1 MARICTVKDVSLRPE
16 SIEAL
21 RRRLAGGRRLRRI
34 VSFLA
39 ALVMALAAMVA
50 VSLFVRSHQDA
61 EEAEGR
67 EQTDDHQAA
76 RQEDNQVIDYHLWDR
91 R

>member
-1 MARICTVKDVSLRPE
+1 
-16 SIEAL
+16 
-21 RRRLAGGRRLRRI
+21 
-34 VSFLA
+34 
-39 ALVMALAAMVA
+39 MALAAMVA

-76 RQEDNQVIDYHLWDR
+76 RQEDNQVIDYQLWDR
-91 R
+91 RKSMTWRREARRRKGQEKGGLEKEA

>member
-1 MARICTVKDVSLRPE
+1 
-16 SIEAL
+16 
-21 RRRLAGGRRLRRI
+21 
-34 VSFLA
+34 
-39 ALVMALAAMVA
+39 MALAAMVA

-67 EQTDDHQAA
+67 ELTDDHQAA
-76 RQEDNQVIDYHLWDR
+76 QVIDYHLWDR

>member
-1 MARICTVKDVSLRPE
+1 
-16 SIEAL
+16 
-21 RRRLAGGRRLRRI
+21 
-34 VSFLA
+34 
-39 ALVMALAAMVA
+39 MALAAMVA

-76 RQEDNQVIDYHLWDR
+76 RQEDNQVIDYHLLTSSLKKHVFYN
-91 R
+91 

>member
-1 MARICTVKDVSLRPE
+1 MPVKDVSLRPE

-67 EQTDDHQAA
+67 EQTDNHQAA

>member
-1 MARICTVKDVSLRPE
+1 MPRWNINKSTSLHTAKTIKEQNMKTR
-16 SIEAL
+16 
-21 RRRLAGGRRLRRI
+21 
-34 VSFLA
+34 

-67 EQTDDHQAA
+67 ELTDDHQAA

>member
-1 MARICTVKDVSLRPE
+1 
-16 SIEAL
+16 
-21 RRRLAGGRRLRRI
+21 
-34 VSFLA
+34 
-39 ALVMALAAMVA
+39 MALAAMVA

-61 EEAEGR
+61 EEEAEGR

>member
-1 MARICTVKDVSLRPE
+1 MKDVSLRPE

-67 EQTDDHQAA
+67 EQTDDHQAT

>member
-1 MARICTVKDVSLRPE
+1 
-16 SIEAL
+16 
-21 RRRLAGGRRLRRI
+21 
-34 VSFLA
+34 
-39 ALVMALAAMVA
+39 MALAAMVA

-76 RQEDNQVIDYHLWDR
+76 RQEDNQAARQEDNQVIDYHLWDR

>member
-1 MARICTVKDVSLRPE
+1 
-16 SIEAL
+16 
-21 RRRLAGGRRLRRI
+21 
-34 VSFLA
+34 
-39 ALVMALAAMVA
+39 MALAAMAA

-67 EQTDDHQAA
+67 ELTDDHQAA

>member
-1 MARICTVKDVSLRPE
+1 
-16 SIEAL
+16 
-21 RRRLAGGRRLRRI
+21 
-34 VSFLA
+34 
-39 ALVMALAAMVA
+39 MALAAMVA
-50 VSLFVRSHQDA
+50 VSLFVRSQQDA

-91 R
+91 REARRRKGQEKGGLEKRGPKKKRPKGEDLKEKGSTRREV

>member
-1 MARICTVKDVSLRPE
+1 
-16 SIEAL
+16 
-21 RRRLAGGRRLRRI
+21 
-34 VSFLA
+34 
-39 ALVMALAAMVA
+39 MALAAMVA

-67 EQTDDHQAA
+67 KLTDDHQAA

>member
-1 MARICTVKDVSLRPE
+1 MPRWNINKSTSLHTAKTIKEQNMKTRRARHGP
-16 SIEAL
+16 
-21 RRRLAGGRRLRRI
+21 GR
-34 VSFLA
+34 
-39 ALVMALAAMVA
+39 MVA

>member
-1 MARICTVKDVSLRPE
+1 
-16 SIEAL
+16 
-21 RRRLAGGRRLRRI
+21 
-34 VSFLA
+34 
-39 ALVMALAAMVA
+39 MALAAMVA

-67 EQTDDHQAA
+67 EQTEDH
-76 RQEDNQVIDYHLWDR
+76 QVIDYHLWDR